1 MEKQKTR
8 AILHSDANC
17 FYASCEMVLNPS
29 LRGKAVAV
37 CGSQEDRHG
46 IVLAKSEK
54 AKKCGITTGMTNKEA
69 LSRCPEL
76 IIVSPRFEYYSK
88 FSKLLHE
95 IYARYTDLIEPFGLD
110 ECWLDVT
117 DSIKSPMEI
126 AEEIRQAV
134 KDELGL
140 TVSIGVSFNKVFAK
154 LGSDMKKPD
163 AITEITKENFK
174 DKVWTL
180 PCSDL
185 LYCGRATTAKL
196 EACNILT
203 IGALATMPK
212 HIIESKLGKNGGML
226 WDFANGL
233 DNSPVAHKDYKAPP
247 KSISHGITCVEN
259 LVNYDEVEKVIIKL
273 CQDVGYKLRQEK
285 MCARGVSLTV
295 KDEKLNTF
303 SFQERLEKE
312 LQDEARIAK
321 AVCELFKKSYR
332 WFYHVRAVTVGAI
345 SLTQEGDAVQIDIF
359 NDCEADDK
367 RKRLYSAIDQIND
380 TYGKRSIQPATV
392 LNEVKTPQPKS
403 THAPENEFDEPI
415 TDFEAKLPSMFYR
428 GNKDKK

>member
-1 MEKQKTR
+1 MENQKPR

-29 LRGKAVAV
+29 LRDKPLAV

-46 IVLAKSEK
+46 IVLAKSEL
-54 AKKCGITTGMTNKEA
+54 AKKCGITTGMTNREA
-69 LSRCPEL
+69 LSRCPKL
-76 IIVSPRFEYYSK
+76 VIVPPRFEYYSK

-95 IYARYTDLIEPFGLD
+95 IYERYTDLIEPFGLD

-126 AEEIRQAV
+126 AEEIRRAV

-163 AITEITKENFK
+163 AITEITPENFRV
-174 DKVWTL
+174 KVWPL

-185 LYCGRATTAKL
+185 LYCGRATSAKL
-196 EACNILT
+196 EACNITT
-203 IGALATMPK
+203 IGKLAMLPR

-233 DNSPVAHKDYKAPP
+233 DISPVAHKDRRVPP

-259 LVNYDEVEKVIIKL
+259 LVSYEEVEKVIIKL
-273 CQDVGYKLRQEK
+273 SQDVGYKLRQEK
-285 MCARGVSLTV
+285 MCAKGISLSV
-295 KDEKLNTF
+295 KDERLNYF
-303 SFQERLEKE
+303 SFQERLDKE
-312 LQDEARIAK
+312 VQDESRIAK

-332 WFYHVRAVTVGAI
+332 WFYNVRAITVGAI
-345 SLTQEGDAVQIDIF
+345 SLIPEGDAVQIDIF
-359 NDCEADDK
+359 NDYSKDEK
-367 RKRLYSAIDQIND
+367 RKKLFATIDQIND

-392 LNEVKTPQPKS
+392 LDEKKMPQPKS
-403 THAPENEFDEPI
+403 THAPENEFDDPVSDIEV
-415 TDFEAKLPSMFYR
+415 KLPSMFYR
-428 GNKDKK
+428 GDKDKK

>member
-76 IIVSPRFEYYSK
+76 IIVPPRFEYYSK

-117 DSIKSPMEI
+117 DSLKAPMDI

-140 TVSIGVSFNKVFAK
+140 TVSIGVSFNKAFAK

-163 AITEITKENFK
+163 AITEITPENFRV
-174 DKVWTL
+174 KVWPL
-180 PCSDL
+180 PCSEL
-185 LYCGRATTAKL
+185 LYCGRQTTHKL
-196 EACNILT
+196 ECMNIKT
-203 IGALATMPK
+203 IGKLAMLPRS
-212 HIIESKLGKNGGML
+212 ILESKLGKNGGML
-226 WDFANGL
+226 WEFANGL
-233 DNSPVAHKDYKAPP
+233 DSSPVAHKDYKAPP

-259 LVNYDEVEKVIIKL
+259 LETLDEVEKVIVKL

-285 MCARGVSLTV
+285 MCAHGVSLTV
-295 KDEKLNTF
+295 KDEKLYSY
-303 SFQERLEKE
+303 SFQEKLDTEI
-312 LQDEARIAK
+312 QDEGKLARE
-321 AVCELFKKSYR
+321 VCELFKKSYR
-332 WFYHVRAVTVGAI
+332 WFYKVRAITVGAI
-345 SLTQEGDAVQIDIF
+345 SLVKEGNAEQIDIF
-359 NDCEADDK
+359 NDWQKEEK

-392 LNEVKTPQPKS
+392 LDERKMPKPKS
-403 THAPENEFDEPI
+403 THLPKNEFDDPVSDVEM
-415 TDFEAKLPSMFYR
+415 KLPGRFYQ
-428 GNKDKK
+428 GKKDD